1 MMSQSPSATTRGT
14 EQKRIAELPIPES
27 DVLGLTSLS
36 HLRPSGQIQLE
47 GHNTT
52 ITVGFADFQEKDII
66 DSTTKQYALKT
77 SHGRADAQS
86 YDLFEQISLVD
97 GSVIQTIDIGGQPV
111 RTFEMAQ

>member
-47 GHNTT
+47 GHSTPL
-52 ITVGFADFQEKDII
+52 IIGFVGVRRQDII

-77 SHGRADAQS
+77 SHGRADAKS
-86 YDLFEQISLVD
+86 HELCEQINLAD
-97 GSVIQTIDIGGQPV
+97 GSVIQTIDIDGQPV
-111 RTFEMAQ
+111 RTFEVAQ

>member
-1 MMSQSPSATTRGT
+1 MMSQSPSATTCEI
-14 EQKRIAELPIPES
+14 EQKRIVELPIPES
-27 DVLGLTSLS
+27 DVPGLINLFD
-36 HLRPSGQIQLE
+36 LRPDDQIQLE

-52 ITVGFADFQEKDII
+52 ITVGFADCQEKDII

-86 YDLFEQISLVD
+86 YDLFEQITLVD

-111 RTFEMAQ
+111 RAFEVAQ